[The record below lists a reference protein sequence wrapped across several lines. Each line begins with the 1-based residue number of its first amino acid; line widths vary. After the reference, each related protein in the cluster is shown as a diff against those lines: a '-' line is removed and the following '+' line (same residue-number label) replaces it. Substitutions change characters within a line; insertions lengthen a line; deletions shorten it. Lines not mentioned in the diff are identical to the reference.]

1 MIGYGPY
8 PNMIGYGPNPNIIN
22 YGPPPNM
29 IGYWQPAEMVVHES
43 QPGMYYEQSEQ
54 QLQQGQQ
61 QELSE
66 IEPPIEVIEYQQKS
80 QIPGNESS
88 AQNTSTEEQDSN
100 LLLQTGNFL
109 SDPNYLPRNVSES
122 ADRSGISE
130 SNLKQNIH
138 PVLNSEKD
146 VLDDDEPEVME
157 YIVKNITF
165 SDIFDESNDTEEYS
179 DKSDQEI
186 ELIVPLS
193 QAEATSSVYKEDKKR
208 PLLRDFIELERHS
221 LVSEVIYE
229 EEEPE
234 SGDDGSE
241 SDGSF
246 HSDTILIDYEEC
258 NVNVST
264 TDVSKNCS
272 TENNASVITE
282 EENSVAALLQILSH
296 LAEKSK
302 SSISSAEQKN
312 LSVPLSPEEITS
324 SIYEED
330 KKRPLLRDFIELERH
345 SLVSQVIYEEEEPE
359 SEDDG
364 SENDGS
370 IHSDTIIDYE
380 KCEVN
385 ISGTDLLN
393 QCHIEN
399 NESIIAEEEKYV
411 ADVSQL
417 VEKSQSLTSLDVK
430 LCNSNLSIDET
441 SKVSNEFHRSNTF
454 SNGFE
459 EEENQNKANKEILQS
474 NFDIVKHLQLDKNYA
489 EGAIEVEKVMDVD
502 YSSLPE
508 EELSAKSKKEETTKC
523 FDIFVA
529 FFRQISSTISF
540 GCKRRK

>member
-1 MIGYGPY
+1 
-8 PNMIGYGPNPNIIN
+8 
-22 YGPPPNM
+22 
-29 IGYWQPAEMVVHES
+29 
-43 QPGMYYEQSEQ
+43 
-54 QLQQGQQ
+54 
-61 QELSE
+61 
-66 IEPPIEVIEYQQKS
+66 
-80 QIPGNESS
+80 
-88 AQNTSTEEQDSN
+88 
-100 LLLQTGNFL
+100 
-109 SDPNYLPRNVSES
+109 SES
-122 ADRSGISE
+122 ADGSGISE

-146 VLDDDEPEVME
+146 VLDDNEPEVRE
-157 YIVKNITF
+157 CIIKSTTF

-186 ELIVPLS
+186 ELNVPLS
-193 QAEATSSVYKEDKKR
+193 PAETTSSVYKEYKKR
-208 PLLRDFIELERHS
+208 PLLRDFSELERNS

-246 HSDTILIDYEEC
+246 HSDTIFIDYEEC
-258 NVNVST
+258 DVNIST
-264 TDVSKNCS
+264 TDVSDNCN

-282 EENSVAALLQILSH
+282 EEKSVADLSH
-296 LAEKSK
+296 LAEKSN
-302 SSISSAEQKN
+302 SLISSAEQKN
-312 LSVPLSPEEITS
+312 LNVPLSPEEITS
-324 SIYEED
+324 SIYEEYKKRPLLRD
-330 KKRPLLRDFIELERH
+330 FSELERNSLVSEVIYEEEEPESGDDGSESDGSFHSDTIFIDYEECDVNISTTDVSDNCNTENNASVITEEEKSVADLSHLAEKSNSLISSAEQKNLNVPLSPEEITSSIYEEYKKRPLLRDFIELERY
-345 SLVSQVIYEEEEPE
+345 SLVSEVIYEEEEPE
-359 SEDDG
+359 SGDDG

-380 KCEVN
+380 KCDVN

-441 SKVSNEFHRSNTF
+441 PNVSNEFYRWNTF

-459 EEENQNKANKEILQS
+459 EVENQNKVNKEILQS

-489 EGAIEVEKVMDVD
+489 EGAIEVEKVVDVD

-508 EELSAKSKKEETTKC
+508 EELSAKSKKEEERNCASLFLYYFRRLSSLLFSCTK
-523 FDIFVA
+523 
-529 FFRQISSTISF
+529 S
-540 GCKRRK
+540 KK

>member
-8 PNMIGYGPNPNIIN
+8 PNMIGYGPYPNMIG
-22 YGPPPNM
+22 YGPYPNM

-54 QLQQGQQ
+54 QLQQGPQ

-66 IEPPIEVIEYQQKS
+66 IEPPIEVIEYQQKP

-122 ADRSGISE
+122 ADGSGISE

-146 VLDDDEPEVME
+146 VLDDNEPEVRE
-157 YIVKNITF
+157 CIIKSTTF

-186 ELIVPLS
+186 ELNVPLS
-193 QAEATSSVYKEDKKR
+193 PAEITSSVYKEYKKR
-208 PLLRDFIELERHS
+208 PLLRDFIELERYS

-246 HSDTILIDYEEC
+246 HSDTIFIDYEEC
-258 NVNVST
+258 DVNIST
-264 TDVSKNCS
+264 TDVSDNCN

-282 EENSVAALLQILSH
+282 EEKSVADLSH
-296 LAEKSK
+296 LAEKSN
-302 SSISSAEQKN
+302 SLISSAEQKN
-312 LSVPLSPEEITS
+312 LNVPLSPEEITS
-324 SIYEED
+324 SIYEEY
-330 KKRPLLRDFIELERH
+330 KKRPLLRDFSELERY
-345 SLVSQVIYEEEEPE
+345 SLVSEVIYEEEEPE
-359 SEDDG
+359 SGDDG

-370 IHSDTIIDYE
+370 IHSDTIIDYK
-380 KCEVN
+380 KCDVN

-399 NESIIAEEEKYV
+399 NEPIIAEEEKYV

-417 VEKSQSLTSLDVK
+417 VEKT
-430 LCNSNLSIDET
+430 N
-441 SKVSNEFHRSNTF
+441 H
-454 SNGFE
+454 
-459 EEENQNKANKEILQS
+459 
-474 NFDIVKHLQLDKNYA
+474 
-489 EGAIEVEKVMDVD
+489 
-502 YSSLPE
+502 
-508 EELSAKSKKEETTKC
+508 
-523 FDIFVA
+523 
-529 FFRQISSTISF
+529 
-540 GCKRRK
+540 